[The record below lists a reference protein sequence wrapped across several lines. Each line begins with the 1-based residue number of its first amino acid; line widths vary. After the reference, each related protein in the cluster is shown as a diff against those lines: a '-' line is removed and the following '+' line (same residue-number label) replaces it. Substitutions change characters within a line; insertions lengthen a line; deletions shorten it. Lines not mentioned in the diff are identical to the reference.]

1 MGYFEKK
8 LYEKYEEKYGNY
20 DKEELIKSF
29 WRFLDDCFL
38 LLQKSEE
45 LQEFYEMLN
54 SLNTK
59 LKFTME
65 NDNYRLPFLDT
76 LLFKNENKLETD
88 IYYKDMDTHQYL
100 DYFPCHPKHTKWNI
114 PYYLAKRVCSIVTDE
129 QLKEKHLKEL
139 ENFLWKQNNPTSLI
153 TKGIQKAK
161 STDVLELRI
170 KKTTAK
176 TNNTLPSS
184 YDSQPKQP
192 TDNRKDQRT

>member
-29 WRFLDDCFL
+29 RRFLDDCFL
-38 LLQKSEE
+38 LLRKSEE

-100 DYFPCHPKHTKWNI
+100 DYFPCHPKQTKWNI
-114 PYYLAKRVCSIVTDE
+114 PYNLAKRVCSIVTDE
-129 QLKEKHLKEL
+129 QLKEKRLKEL
-139 ENFLWKQNNPTSLI
+139 ENFL
-153 TKGIQKAK
+153 
-161 STDVLELRI
+161 
-170 KKTTAK
+170 
-176 TNNTLPSS
+176 
-184 YDSQPKQP
+184 
-192 TDNRKDQRT
+192 